1 MQPPLETG
9 SGAATTRLAL
19 SGHAY
24 PSTIAPT
31 KEPAALP
38 GRHPPA
44 RVRSWRLPV
53 HFAPFL
59 RNLRRLFSFRSCLIC
74 RSPRTDARQRRR
86 RCSARRP
93 QTTHAVTV
101 HLARQPRVGE
111 PPKMRRCRCLLPA
124 VDPSQTKT
132 PKTRDLHQDRRSITQ
147 ESREFDFK
155 GRLDLRGAPTSTPLR
170 TER

>member
-59 RNLRRLFSFRSCLIC
+59 RNLQRLFSFRSCPIC

-93 QTTHAVTV
+93 HPAHAVTV
-101 HLARQPRVGE
+101 PFARQPRVGG
-111 PPKMRRCRCLLPA
+111 PPKTRRRRCLPPA

-132 PKTRDLHQDRRSITQ
+132 PKTRDLHQDRPSVTQ
-147 ESREFDFK
+147 ESRELDF
-155 GRLDLRGAPTSTPLR
+155 RGALT
-170 TER
+170 